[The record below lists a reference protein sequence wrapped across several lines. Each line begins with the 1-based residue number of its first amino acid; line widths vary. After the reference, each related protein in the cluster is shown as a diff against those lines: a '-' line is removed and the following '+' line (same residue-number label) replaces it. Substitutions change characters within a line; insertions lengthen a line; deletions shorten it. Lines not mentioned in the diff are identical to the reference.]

1 MIKIAIL
8 GDIGAGKTF
17 VSKLFGF
24 PVFNADKEVKKI
36 YKSNKKCFNKLKKKF
51 PNKQITYPINKKVLI
66 DIIIEKKQ
74 NLKIINEIVHPL
86 VRGKMK
92 SFLKKNKNKKAI
104 VLDIPL
110 YLENKLNKKRD
121 YLVFVNAKT
130 GDINKK
136 ISRRKTSNKL
146 IKLLKRFQM
155 SNKIKRKKADF
166 IINNNFKEL
175 NVKRNVRIIK
185 SKILKNERNYT

>member
-24 PVFNADKEVKKI
+24 PVFNADKEVKQI

-51 PNKQITYPINKKVLI
+51 PNKQITYPINKEILI

-74 NLKIINEIVHPL
+74 NLKIINEIVHPI
-86 VRGKMK
+86 VRGRMK

-121 YLVFVNAKT
+121 YLVFVKAKT
-130 GDINKK
+130 RDINKK
-136 ISRRKTSNKL
+136 ISRRKTTKKL
-146 IKLLKRFQM
+146 LKLLKRFQM
-155 SNKIKRKKADF
+155 SNKIKKKKADF

-175 NVKRNVRIIK
+175 DVKRNVRIIK
-185 SKILKNERNYT
+185 SKILKNERSYT

>member
-17 VSKLFGF
+17 ISKLFGF

-36 YKSNKKCFNKLKKKF
+36 YKNNKKCFNKLKKKF
-51 PNKQITYPINKKVLI
+51 PNKQITYPINKKILI

-74 NLKIINEIVHPL
+74 NLKIINEIVHPI
-86 VRGKMK
+86 VRGRMK
-92 SFLKKNKNKKAI
+92 SFLKTNKSKKAI

-121 YLVFVNAKT
+121 YLVFVKAKT
-130 GDINKK
+130 RDINKK
-136 ISRRKTSNKL
+136 ISGRKTSYKL
-146 IKLLKRFQM
+146 LKLLKRVQM
-155 SNKIKRKKADF
+155 SNKIKKKKADF
-166 IINNNFKEL
+166 IIYNNFKEL

>member
-51 PNKQITYPINKKVLI
+51 PNKQITYPINKKILI

-74 NLKIINEIVHPL
+74 NLKIINEIVHPI
-86 VRGKMK
+86 VRGRMK

-121 YLVFVNAKT
+121 YLVFVKAKT
-130 GDINKK
+130 RDINKK
-136 ISRRKTSNKL
+136 ISGRKTSNKL

-155 SNKIKRKKADF
+155 SNKIKMKKADF
-166 IINNNFKEL
+166 IIYNNFKEL

>member
-17 VSKLFGF
+17 ISKLFGF

-36 YKSNKKCFNKLKKKF
+36 YLTNKQCFNKLKKKF
-51 PNKQITYPINKKVLI
+51 PDKRITYPINKKNLI
-66 DIIIEKKQ
+66 DIILEKKQ
-74 NLKIINEIVHPL
+74 NLKIINQIVHPI
-86 VRGKMK
+86 VRRRMK
-92 SFLKKNKNKKAI
+92 FFLKKNKNKNAI

-110 YLENKLNKKRD
+110 YLENKLNKKKD

-136 ISRRKTSNKL
+136 ISDRKSSNKL
-146 IKLLKRFQM
+146 IKILKKFQI
-155 SNKIKRKKADF
+155 SNKIKKKKADF

-175 NVKRNVRIIK
+175 NVKRSVRIIK

>member
-36 YKSNKKCFNKLKKKF
+36 YKSNKKCFNKFKKKF
-51 PNKQITYPINKKVLI
+51 PNKQIFYPINKKVLI
-66 DIIIEKKQ
+66 DIIIEKKK
-74 NLKIINEIVHPL
+74 NLKIINEIVHPI

-121 YLVFVNAKT
+121 YLVFVNAKI

-146 IKLLKRFQM
+146 IKILKKFQM
-155 SNKIKRKKADF
+155 SNKIKKKKADF
-166 IINNNFKEL
+166 IINNNFREL

>member
-51 PNKQITYPINKKVLI
+51 PNKQIFYPINKKVLI

-74 NLKIINEIVHPL
+74 NLKIINEIVHPI

-146 IKLLKRFQM
+146 IKILKKFQM
-155 SNKIKRKKADF
+155 SNKIKKKKADF
-166 IINNNFKEL
+166 IINNNFREL

>member
-17 VSKLFGF
+17 ISKLFGF

-36 YKSNKKCFNKLKKKF
+36 YLTNKQCFNKLKKKF
-51 PNKQITYPINKKVLI
+51 PDKRITYPINKKNLI
-66 DIIIEKKQ
+66 DIILEKKQ
-74 NLKIINEIVHPL
+74 NLKIINQIVHPI
-86 VRGKMK
+86 VRRRMK
-92 SFLKKNKNKKAI
+92 FFLKKNKNKNAI

-110 YLENKLNKKRD
+110 YLENKLNKKKD

-136 ISRRKTSNKL
+136 ISDRKSSNKL
-146 IKLLKRFQM
+146 IKILKKFQI
-155 SNKIKRKKADF
+155 SNKIKKKKADF

-175 NVKRNVRIIK
+175 NVKRNVRIVK

>member
-8 GDIGAGKTF
+8 GDIGVGKTF

-74 NLKIINEIVHPL
+74 NLKIINEIVHPI

-121 YLVFVNAKT
+121 YLIFVNAKT

>member
-74 NLKIINEIVHPL
+74 NLKIINEIVHPI
-86 VRGKMK
+86 VRGRMK

-121 YLVFVNAKT
+121 YLVFVNAKI

-146 IKLLKRFQM
+146 IKILKTFQM
-155 SNKIKRKKADF
+155 SNKIKKKKADF
-166 IINNNFKEL
+166 IINNNFREL

>member
-36 YKSNKKCFNKLKKKF
+36 YKSNKKCFNKFKKKF
-51 PNKQITYPINKKVLI
+51 PNKQITYPINKKILI

-74 NLKIINEIVHPL
+74 NLKIINEIVHPI
-86 VRGKMK
+86 VRGRMK

-121 YLVFVNAKT
+121 YLVFVKAKT
-130 GDINKK
+130 RDINKK

-146 IKLLKRFQM
+146 LKLLKRFQM
-155 SNKIKRKKADF
+155 SNKIKKKKADF
-166 IINNNFKEL
+166 IIYNNFKEL

>member
-17 VSKLFGF
+17 ISKLFGF

-36 YKSNKKCFNKLKKKF
+36 YLTNKQCFNKLKKKF
-51 PNKQITYPINKKVLI
+51 PNKRITYPINKKNLI
-66 DIIIEKKQ
+66 DIILEKKQ
-74 NLKIINEIVHPL
+74 NLKIINEIVHPI
-86 VRGKMK
+86 VRRKMK
-92 SFLKKNKNKKAI
+92 FFLKKNKNKNAI
-104 VLDIPL
+104 ILDIPL
-110 YLENKLNKKRD
+110 YLENKLNKKKD

-136 ISRRKTSNKL
+136 ITGRKSSNKL
-146 IKLLKRFQM
+146 IKILKKFQM
-155 SNKIKRKKADF
+155 SNKIKKKKADF

-175 NVKRNVRIIK
+175 NVKRSVRIIK

>member
-51 PNKQITYPINKKVLI
+51 PNKQITYPINKKILI
-66 DIIIEKKQ
+66 DIIIKKKQ
-74 NLKIINEIVHPL
+74 NLKIINEIVHPI
-86 VRGKMK
+86 VRGRMK
-92 SFLKKNKNKKAI
+92 SFLKTNKSKKAI

-121 YLVFVNAKT
+121 YLVFVKAKT

-136 ISRRKTSNKL
+136 ISGRKTSNKL
-146 IKLLKRFQM
+146 IKLLKKFQM
-155 SNKIKRKKADF
+155 SNKIKKKKADF

-175 NVKRNVRIIK
+175 DVKRNVRIIR

>member
-74 NLKIINEIVHPL
+74 NLKIINEIVHPI

-121 YLVFVNAKT
+121 YLVFVKAKT

-136 ISRRKTSNKL
+136 IRERKTSNKL
-146 IKLLKRFQM
+146 LKLLKRFQM
-155 SNKIKRKKADF
+155 SNKIKKKKADF
-166 IINNNFKEL
+166 IIYNNFKEL

>member
-17 VSKLFGF
+17 ISKLFGF

-36 YKSNKKCFNKLKKKF
+36 YLTNKQCFNKLKKKF
-51 PNKQITYPINKKVLI
+51 PNKRITYPINKKNLI
-66 DIIIEKKQ
+66 DIILEKKQ
-74 NLKIINEIVHPL
+74 NLKIINQIVHPI
-86 VRGKMK
+86 VRRRMK
-92 SFLKKNKNKKAI
+92 FFLKKNKNKNAI

-110 YLENKLNKKRD
+110 YLENKLNKKKD

-136 ISRRKTSNKL
+136 ISDRKSSNKL
-146 IKLLKRFQM
+146 IKILKKFQI
-155 SNKIKRKKADF
+155 SNKIKKKKADF

-175 NVKRNVRIIK
+175 NVKRNVRIVK

>member
-1 MIKIAIL
+1 MIKIVIL

-17 VSKLFGF
+17 ISKLFGF
-24 PVFNADKEVKKI
+24 PVFNADNEVKKI

-51 PNKQITYPINKKVLI
+51 PNRQITYPINKKILI
-66 DIIIEKKQ
+66 DIILEKKQ
-74 NLKIINEIVHPL
+74 NLKIINEIVHPI
-86 VRGKMK
+86 VRRKMK
-92 SFLKKNKNKKAI
+92 FFLKKNKNKNAI
-104 VLDIPL
+104 ILDIPL
-110 YLENKLNKKRD
+110 YLENKLNKKKD

-136 ISRRKTSNKL
+136 ITGRKSSNKL
-146 IKLLKRFQM
+146 IKILKKFQM
-155 SNKIKRKKADF
+155 SNKIKKKKADF

-175 NVKRNVRIIK
+175 NVKRHVRIIK

>member
-74 NLKIINEIVHPL
+74 NLKIINEIVHPI

-121 YLVFVNAKT
+121 YLVFVKAKT

-155 SNKIKRKKADF
+155 SNKIKMKKADF
-166 IINNNFKEL
+166 IIINNFKEL

>member
-17 VSKLFGF
+17 ISKLFGF

-74 NLKIINEIVHPL
+74 NLKIINEIVHPI

-146 IKLLKRFQM
+146 IKILKKFQM
-155 SNKIKRKKADF
+155 SNKIKKKKADF
-166 IINNNFKEL
+166 IINNNFREL

>member
-51 PNKQITYPINKKVLI
+51 PNKQITYPINKKILI

-74 NLKIINEIVHPL
+74 NLKIINEIVHPI
-86 VRGKMK
+86 VRGRMK

-121 YLVFVNAKT
+121 YLVFVNAKI

-146 IKLLKRFQM
+146 IKILKKFQM
-155 SNKIKRKKADF
+155 SNKIKKKKADF
-166 IINNNFKEL
+166 IINNNFREL

>member
-1 MIKIAIL
+1 
-8 GDIGAGKTF
+8 
-17 VSKLFGF
+17 
-24 PVFNADKEVKKI
+24 
-36 YKSNKKCFNKLKKKF
+36 
-51 PNKQITYPINKKVLI
+51 
-66 DIIIEKKQ
+66 
-74 NLKIINEIVHPL
+74 
-86 VRGKMK
+86 MK
-92 SFLKKNKNKKAI
+92 SFLKTNKNKKAI

-121 YLVFVNAKT
+121 YLVFVNAKI

-146 IKLLKRFQM
+146 IKILKKFQM
-155 SNKIKRKKADF
+155 SNKIKKKKADF
-166 IINNNFKEL
+166 IINNNFREL

>member
-36 YKSNKKCFNKLKKKF
+36 YKGNKKCFNKLKKKF
-51 PNKQITYPINKKVLI
+51 PNKQITYQINKKVLI

-74 NLKIINEIVHPL
+74 NLKIINEIVHPI

-92 SFLKKNKNKKAI
+92 SFLKTNKNKKAI

-136 ISRRKTSNKL
+136 MSRRKTSNKL
-146 IKLLKRFQM
+146 IKILKKFQM
-155 SNKIKRKKADF
+155 SNKIKKKKADF
-166 IINNNFKEL
+166 IINNNFREL

>member
-74 NLKIINEIVHPL
+74 NLKIINEIVHPI

-121 YLVFVNAKT
+121 YLIFVNAKT
-130 GDINKK
+130 VDINKK

>member
-74 NLKIINEIVHPL
+74 NLKIINEIVHPI

-121 YLVFVNAKT
+121 YLIFVNAKT

-155 SNKIKRKKADF
+155 SNKIKMKKADF
-166 IINNNFKEL
+166 IIINNFKEL

>member
-74 NLKIINEIVHPL
+74 NLKIINEIVHPI
-86 VRGKMK
+86 VRGRMK

-121 YLVFVNAKT
+121 YLVFVKAKT
-130 GDINKK
+130 RDINKK

-146 IKLLKRFQM
+146 LKLLKRFQM
-155 SNKIKRKKADF
+155 SNKIKKKKADF
-166 IINNNFKEL
+166 IINNNFREL

>member
-51 PNKQITYPINKKVLI
+51 SNKQITYPINKKVLI

-74 NLKIINEIVHPL
+74 NLKIINEIVHPI
-86 VRGKMK
+86 VRGRMK
-92 SFLKKNKNKKAI
+92 SFLKTNKNKKAI

-121 YLVFVNAKT
+121 YLVFVKAKT

-136 ISRRKTSNKL
+136 ISGRKTSNKL
-146 IKLLKRFQM
+146 IKLLKSFQM
-155 SNKIKRKKADF
+155 SNKIKKKKADF

-175 NVKRNVRIIK
+175 DVKRNVRTIK

>member
-74 NLKIINEIVHPL
+74 NLKIINEIVHPI
-86 VRGKMK
+86 VRGRMK

-155 SNKIKRKKADF
+155 SNKIKKKKADF
-166 IINNNFKEL
+166 IIYNNFKEL

>member
-36 YKSNKKCFNKLKKKF
+36 YKSNKKCFNKLKKRF
-51 PNKQITYPINKKVLI
+51 PNKQITYPINKKILI
-66 DIIIEKKQ
+66 DIILEKKQ
-74 NLKIINEIVHPL
+74 NLKIINEIVHPI
-86 VRGKMK
+86 VRGRMK

-110 YLENKLNKKRD
+110 YLENKLNKKKD
-121 YLVFVNAKT
+121 YLVFVKAKT

-136 ISRRKTSNKL
+136 ISGRKTSDKL
-146 IKLLKRFQM
+146 IKLLKKFQM
-155 SNKIKRKKADF
+155 SNKIKKKKADF
-166 IINNNFKEL
+166 IINNNFREL
-175 NVKRNVRIIK
+175 NVKKNVRVIK

>member
-8 GDIGAGKTF
+8 GDIGVGKTF

-51 PNKQITYPINKKVLI
+51 PNKQITYPINKKILI

-74 NLKIINEIVHPL
+74 NLKIINEIVHPI
-86 VRGKMK
+86 VRGRMK

-121 YLVFVNAKT
+121 YLVFVKAKT
-130 GDINKK
+130 RDINKK
-136 ISRRKTSNKL
+136 ISGRKTSYKL
-146 IKLLKRFQM
+146 LKLLKRVQM
-155 SNKIKRKKADF
+155 SNKIKKKKADF

-175 NVKRNVRIIK
+175 DVKRNVRIIK

>member
-17 VSKLFGF
+17 ISKLFGF

-36 YKSNKKCFNKLKKKF
+36 YKNNKKCFNKLKKNF
-51 PNKQITYPINKKVLI
+51 PNKKITYPINKKILI
-66 DIIIEKKQ
+66 KIILEKKQ
-74 NLKIINEIVHPL
+74 NLKIINEIVHPI
-86 VRGKMK
+86 VRGRMK

-121 YLVFVNAKT
+121 YLVFVKAKT

-136 ISRRKTSNKL
+136 ISGRKTSDKL
-146 IKLLKRFQM
+146 IKLLKKFQM
-155 SNKIKRKKADF
+155 SNKIKKKKADF
-166 IINNNFKEL
+166 IISNNFKKL

>member
-36 YKSNKKCFNKLKKKF
+36 YKSNKKCFNKFKKKF
-51 PNKQITYPINKKVLI
+51 PNKQIFYPINKKVLI

-74 NLKIINEIVHPL
+74 NLKIINEIVHPI

-92 SFLKKNKNKKAI
+92 SFLKTNKNKKAI

-136 ISRRKTSNKL
+136 MSRRKTSNKL
-146 IKLLKRFQM
+146 IKILKKFQM
-155 SNKIKRKKADF
+155 SNKIKKKKADF
-166 IINNNFKEL
+166 IINNNFREL
-175 NVKRNVRIIK
+175 NVKRNV
-185 SKILKNERNYT
+185 

>member
-74 NLKIINEIVHPL
+74 NLKIINEIVHPI

-146 IKLLKRFQM
+146 IKILKKFQM
-155 SNKIKRKKADF
+155 SNKIKKKKADF
-166 IINNNFKEL
+166 IINNNFREL

>member
-74 NLKIINEIVHPL
+74 NLKIINEIVHPI
-86 VRGKMK
+86 VRGRMK

-121 YLVFVNAKT
+121 YLVFVKAKT

-136 ISRRKTSNKL
+136 ISGRKTSNKL
-146 IKLLKRFQM
+146 IKLLKSFQM
-155 SNKIKRKKADF
+155 SNKIKKKKADF

-175 NVKRNVRIIK
+175 DVKRNVRTIK

>member
-17 VSKLFGF
+17 ISKLFGF
-24 PVFNADKEVKKI
+24 PIFNADKEVKKI
-36 YKSNKKCFNKLKKKF
+36 YNSNKKCFNKLKKKF
-51 PNKQITYPINKKVLI
+51 PNKQITYPINKKILI
-66 DIIIEKKQ
+66 DIILEKKQ
-74 NLKIINEIVHPL
+74 NLKIINEIVHPI
-86 VRGKMK
+86 VRGRMK
-92 SFLKKNKNKKAI
+92 SFLKINKNKKAI
-104 VLDIPL
+104 VFDIPL
-110 YLENKLNKKRD
+110 YLENKLNKKKD

-136 ISRRKTSNKL
+136 ISGRKSSNKL
-146 IKLLKRFQM
+146 IKILKKFQI
-155 SNKIKRKKADF
+155 SNKIKKKKADF
-166 IINNNFKEL
+166 IINNNFREL

>member
-51 PNKQITYPINKKVLI
+51 PNKQITYPINKKILI

-74 NLKIINEIVHPL
+74 NLKIINEIVHPI
-86 VRGKMK
+86 VRGRMK

-121 YLVFVNAKT
+121 YLIFVNAKT

-155 SNKIKRKKADF
+155 SNKIKKKKADF
-166 IINNNFKEL
+166 IIYNNFKEL

>member
-74 NLKIINEIVHPL
+74 NLKIINEIVHPI

-121 YLVFVNAKT
+121 YLVFVKAKT
-130 GDINKK
+130 RDINKK
-136 ISRRKTSNKL
+136 ISGRKTSNKL
-146 IKLLKRFQM
+146 LKLLKRFQM
-155 SNKIKRKKADF
+155 SNKIKMKKADF